1 MIRLALI
8 GCGRNASVLAEA
20 IGASENCE
28 LAFAIDI
35 HEQAALNI
43 ATATHTEPYV
53 GNLAQLLQDRSH
65 DIDAVV
71 VNTPNAQHAQDANAA
86 MSAGKHL
93 LVEKPLAL
101 TSETAGRLHEQ
112 ARSSNTLL
120 MVAHTFR
127 FMPSIRQ
134 VRRALD
140 AGELGRPGMLRIHR
154 WLPISTDSSSEW
166 ENDIK
171 QSGSLAIHESIHE
184 IDQALWL
191 FREHP
196 NQVHAV
202 AAPHHI
208 QVHLGF
214 PSGAMAIF
222 DVMTGLPSGAGYYA
236 LTLIGSLGSA
246 YADDHHNMQLVYR
259 GGRPEAFAANQHAL
273 GVHAQIEEFI
283 AAITKQRQPS
293 PSAPDAIAAIHIAEA
308 ANQSVLTSESVRIPA
323 DDHAHE

>member
-8 GCGRNASVLAEA
+8 GCGRNASVLADA
-20 IGASENCE
+20 IDASENCE

-35 HEQAALNI
+35 HKQAALNI
-43 ATATHTEPYV
+43 ATTTHAEPYV
-53 GNLAQLLQDRSH
+53 GDLAQLLQQRSQ

-71 VNTPNAQHAQDANAA
+71 VNTPNDQHAQHASAA
-86 MSAGKHL
+86 ISAGKHL
-93 LVEKPLAL
+93 LIEKPLAL
-101 TSETAGRLHEQ
+101 TSETAGRLHDQ

-127 FMPSIRQ
+127 FMPAIRQ

-154 WLPISTDSSSEW
+154 WLPLSTDSSSGW
-166 ENDIK
+166 ENDTK
-171 QSGSLAIHESIHE
+171 RSGGLAIHESIHE

-191 FREHP
+191 FDGHP

-202 AAPHHI
+202 AAPNHI
-208 QVHLGF
+208 QIHLGF

-222 DVMTGLPSGAGYYA
+222 NVMAGLPSGEGYYA

-259 GGRPEAFAANQHAL
+259 GGRPEAFATYQHAL
-273 GVHAQIEEFI
+273 GVNAQIEEFS
-283 AAITKQRQPS
+283 AAITQQRQPN
-293 PSAPDAIAAIHIAEA
+293 PGAPDAIAAIKIAEA
-308 ANQSVLTSESVRIPA
+308 TNRSVLTGESVRMPA
-323 DDHAHE
+323 DDHAYE